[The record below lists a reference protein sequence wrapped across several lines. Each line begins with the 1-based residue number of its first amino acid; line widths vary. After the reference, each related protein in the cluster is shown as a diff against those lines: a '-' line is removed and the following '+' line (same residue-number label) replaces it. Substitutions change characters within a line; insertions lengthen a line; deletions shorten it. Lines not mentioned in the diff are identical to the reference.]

1 MIHYCIVKYGNE
13 CHYQNVEELLK
24 NITEPVHDSCLD
36 IKFHLL
42 TDKPVDIPYINN
54 INYDKDDV
62 KVHTHWKKLQF
73 FDPKFIGASRT
84 DQTIVSDLDM
94 IWNKNPTEIV
104 QHHVKKKTLLSV
116 DRWWKKDN
124 DACRMCGTFYKFN
137 SHDFKYIPKVYNK
150 HYEYFRE
157 YYALHEDAGSTRIVG
172 GEQNFV
178 QEMIE
183 LTGTIELMPPT
194 FVMKSNWPKDNKDY
208 DLQNVFIERFESAT
222 GLNYYDCWD
231 SAILHIIKRGIN

>member
-42 TDKPVDIPYINN
+42 TDRRS
-54 INYDKDDV
+54 DV
-62 KVHTHWKKLQF
+62 V
-73 FDPKFIGASRT
+73 P
-84 DQTIVSDLDM
+84 
-94 IWNKNPTEIV
+94 N
-104 QHHVKKKTLLSV
+104 
-116 DRWWKKDN
+116 
-124 DACRMCGTFYKFN
+124 
-137 SHDFKYIPKVYNK
+137 YNK

-208 DLQNVFIERFESAT
+208 FVVPKVVE
-222 GLNYYDCWD
+222 
-231 SAILHIIKRGIN
+231 